1 MAIRSH
7 IGRAMDFSLRSNR
20 IIALGSALAG
30 TVGVVLVIAGDR
42 SIWLPIQA
50 VGVTFALWA
59 LARELDPDRD
69 ASALIAAAL
78 AGLWALA
85 GFAVDLWP
93 MVGLILSARLIV
105 ESTGRRPLRTDLLA
119 MTILATVISFTALG
133 WVGGFGLA
141 VALYV
146 DNRMAEEPNMEAVI
160 AALAAGLGSAALAS
174 LLGVFSRNV
183 PSVLPV
189 LGIAAGALSVV
200 AVLREPPHPIS
211 LVDSRKKTFMRPDRL
226 HAGRV
231 TVGLL
236 LVLGVLVGGR
246 HAPALIPALLALTIS
261 LVSSEVERLTRVRR

>member
-146 DNRMAEEPNMEAVI
+146 DNRMAEEPNMEAVV
-160 AALAAGLGSAALAS
+160 AALAALAS

-261 LVSSEVERLTRVRR
+261 LGSSEVERLTRVRR